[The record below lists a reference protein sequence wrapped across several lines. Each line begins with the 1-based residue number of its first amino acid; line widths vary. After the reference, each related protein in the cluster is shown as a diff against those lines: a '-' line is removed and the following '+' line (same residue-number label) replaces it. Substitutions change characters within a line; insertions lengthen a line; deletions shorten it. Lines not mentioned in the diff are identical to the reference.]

1 MKQKLSTYIV
11 IALVAVVAVVGVF
24 SLHKTTAVAQQAIT
38 SLVDLHLPVHF
49 PNTVVV
55 QVSPWS
61 DSFPSFDSFIQ
72 GWPNLKFRV
81 HGDSVLNDTL
91 VAENL
96 DIYIPDIDHNTFRTA
111 NLNIGYPSTSV
122 PSLARMQVDGDV
134 KVYGLNTGNSDPYC
148 VCADQYGVMK
158 TCGRYDP
165 ANGLTCVT
173 AGDTCTAPT
182 LLSLTSPNQVVFS
195 LNGETDATATA
206 VQTSSD
212 GITWDAGNYGSPI
225 SPRSIALVTGNYY
238 RVKTV
243 CSGTPETT
251 SDYSNILQ
259 YTDGGLQIT
268 YVTQTN
274 NTSGSDYTNSV
285 QIHYTGGNGTTYIF
299 PQRYNT
305 ATSTWVTISS
315 SLSTA
320 TGTFTIPCGSSLLDG
335 TNLFRLQYDG
345 GGAVSNT
352 YTFNYDKPNPC
363 SCSTPTNV
371 KIDHLGRPFSWE
383 DGNLYDDNQSSL
395 AICPP
400 VWPME
405 TGRYIASSNYPI
417 GDTGSTY
424 YCNYTSYDDV
434 MSEVYARSDGYWQSY
449 HLEPHSDPYRYIITS
464 TVPNIG
470 PLYGDG
476 TPECTYW

>member
-1 MKQKLSTYIV
+1 MKHKLSTYIV

-38 SLVDLHLPVHF
+38 SLVDVLSPVARDI
-49 PNTVVV
+49 PV
-55 QVSPWS
+55 QVAPIDNAFVSLSPFLS
-61 DSFPSFDSFIQ
+61 NAS
-72 GWPNLKFRV
+72 NMKFFV
-81 HGDSVLNDTL
+81 YGDSVLNDTL
-91 VAENL
+91 IAENL
-96 DIYIPDIDHNTFRTA
+96 DIDIPESSIGYATA

-371 KIDHLGRPFSWE
+371 KIDHLGQPFSWE
-383 DGNLYDDNQSSL
+383 NGNLYDDNQGLL
-395 AICPP
+395 ASCPP
-400 VWPME
+400 VWPLE
-405 TGRYIASSNYPI
+405 TGRYIASSNSTT

-424 YCNYTSYDDV
+424 YCDNLNTADLS
-434 MSEVYARSDGYWQSY
+434 SEVYARSDGYWQSY
-449 HLEPHSDPYRYIITS
+449 YLEPYSDGINDKYIITS

-470 PLYGDG
+470 PLYGEG